1 MEVFELEEFQPSS
14 QKRKG
19 WLPVILAGSSL
30 YPFVLMSLRTAI
42 YIGWGAVLFGF
53 PLQGANWL
61 GALLVLAASV
71 LAFSGLGM
79 LSAS

>member
-1 MEVFELEEFQPSS
+1 
-14 QKRKG
+14 
-19 WLPVILAGSSL
+19 VILAGSSL

-42 YIGWGAVLFGF
+42 YIGWGAVLFAF

-71 LAFSGLGM
+71 LAFSGLGI
-79 LSAS
+79 LSAG